1 MNEFMD
7 SIPDLVN
14 QFIETVQINN
24 LVSSDISSRQ
34 GNLMYELDGLISK
47 YLDHNELSSD
57 EFINLEQKV
66 LNAIAED
73 LIESYDVKLTHD
85 CDSNGNFNPES
96 VINALDPII
105 TNSTVELDDNSHF
118 IDFNI

>member
-66 LNAIAED
+66 L
-73 LIESYDVKLTHD
+73 K
-85 CDSNGNFNPES
+85 
-96 VINALDPII
+96 
-105 TNSTVELDDNSHF
+105 
-118 IDFNI
+118 